1 MSTYSKTITVV
12 EQLFNNDSLVM
23 TLFVDNEKLTKI
35 NTKFSITSDN
45 TYDYR
50 HEYLDTTVV
59 SNLVSSIT
67 KVKFTTV
74 ERHFR
79 TWRAGRRALNK
90 RIEAITASSVD

>member
-1 MSTYSKTITVV
+1 MTYSKVVSVV

-23 TLFVDNEKLTKI
+23 TLYVNNEKLHKI

-50 HEYLDTTVV
+50 HEYLDTTIV

-79 TWRAGRRALNK
+79 TWRAARRELNK
-90 RIEAITASSVD
+90 RLDTIIGSSLT